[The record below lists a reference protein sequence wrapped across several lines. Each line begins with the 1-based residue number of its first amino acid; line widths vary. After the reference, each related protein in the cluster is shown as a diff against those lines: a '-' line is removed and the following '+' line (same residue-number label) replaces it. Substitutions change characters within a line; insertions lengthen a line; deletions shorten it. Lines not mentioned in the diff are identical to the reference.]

1 MSGTQEHAG
10 AQPAEEYV
18 PTNVLSSEDEPGAQ
32 PQPKPEGDPPREGEQ
47 PKPGEGEEPKPD
59 PETEARKERANEAR
73 RIAALVRQRT
83 EERVA
88 RQDAERRIAELTE
101 RLQRLENPG
110 QAQQPDI
117 ERLVAERLEQRTTE
131 VLAQREEQARVQ
143 TFHGAGAAAFPD
155 WQSRCT
161 DLMEM
166 GADPGFAQILV
177 DMGAD
182 GAKVAGDLVDNPAEV
197 QRIAQMPTERQR
209 AVALGQYAAKLTT
222 QRATPPPAA
231 PRSSMPPP
239 IRPPSSARARPEP
252 SPEGTMDEYLRWSEK
267 QTWRR

>member
-143 TFHGAGAAAFPD
+143 TFHGAGAEAFPD

-166 GADPGFAQILV
+166 GADPGL
-177 DMGAD
+177 
-182 GAKVAGDLVDNPAEV
+182 
-197 QRIAQMPTERQR
+197 RRSSWTWER
-209 AVALGQYAAKLTT
+209 T
-222 QRATPPPAA
+222 A
-231 PRSSMPPP
+231 PRWPGIWWTTRPRCSASPKC
-239 IRPPSSARARPEP
+239 PPSGSVPLHWGNMLP
-252 SPEGTMDEYLRWSEK
+252 N
-267 QTWRR
+267 